1 MKIILSILL
10 LLGLSTPS
18 LAARKDFKGLFGS
31 YQRDKFTENEAHDS
45 DWGVDL
51 SLSSLIPVT
60 SVVNS
65 TSTPGAAGDA
75 MRFSTFFNV
84 EGSLLFSL
92 AYNWQLYASVGYF
105 SYDTRKEIIVANP
118 NDPNAA
124 SQALFS
130 QFQFEAIPV
139 LIGARYRFGLGDLV
153 PYLGAG
159 IGFSRVTRKG
169 TYDYTN
175 SPANEQI
182 DNVITGQIQGG
193 LEFYFSPKAGLRL
206 EIAGHYF
213 KTPEHRF
220 DANAVPDMIYQ
231 PNIFSVRYA
240 SGLFFLF

>member
-31 YQRDKFTENEAHDS
+31 YQRDKFTENEANDS

-65 TSTPGAAGDA
+65 TSTTGAAGDA

-105 SYDTRKEIIVANP
+105 SYDTRKEIN
-118 NDPNAA
+118 NGSLN
-124 SQALFS
+124 QALFH
-130 QFQFEAIPV
+130 QFDFKAIPV
-139 LIGARYRFGLGDLV
+139 LLGPVIDLA
-153 PYLGAG
+153 P
-159 IGFSRVTRKG
+159 
-169 TYDYTN
+169 
-175 SPANEQI
+175 
-182 DNVITGQIQGG
+182 
-193 LEFYFSPKAGLRL
+193 
-206 EIAGHYF
+206 EIWSLIL
-213 KTPEHRF
+213 
-220 DANAVPDMIYQ
+220 V
-231 PNIFSVRYA
+231 
-240 SGLFFLF
+240 